1 MNAYGYPSLHQRI
14 IHSRSTTPT
23 PILNHM
29 PNSHGNYRK
38 YEQIC
43 LEKAVIAV
51 EQGKSL
57 RQVSEMYG
65 VPRSTLH
72 DHYVGK
78 HQMGSKSGPKPYLT
92 IEEEEELVSFLEK
105 SATIGYPYTCKH
117 VLSLVE

>member
-1 MNAYGYPSLHQRI
+1 MYAYGYPSLHQRI
-14 IHSRSTTPT
+14 IYSRSTTPT
-23 PILNHM
+23 LTLNPT
-29 PNSHGNYRK
+29 PNSSGNYRK

-57 RQVSEMYG
+57 MYG

-92 IEEEEELVSFLEK
+92 IEEEEELVSFLDK
-105 SATIGYPYTCKH
+105 SDTIGYPSTRKH
-117 VLSLVE
+117 VLSLV

>member
-1 MNAYGYPSLHQRI
+1 MYAYGYPSLHQRI

-23 PILNHM
+23 PTLNPT
-29 PNSHGNYRK
+29 PNSRGNYRK

-43 LEKAVIAV
+43 LEKAVIAA

-78 HQMGSKSGPKPYLT
+78 RDQSLAPNLT
-92 IEEEEELVSFLEK
+92 LLLKKRKNWSVF
-105 SATIGYPYTCKH
+105 
-117 VLSLVE
+117 